1 MFKQK
6 YHKLEVKTTEIN
18 KIQSVL
24 TWDNTTETFI
34 YKDKDFQNEIDT
46 FTGLSFKELANQN
59 IFEVRDNITPYYG
72 DNTMNQQDIHT
83 QHNAMKL
90 LEEMEQH
97 NAEMEHLEAEQLI
110 LNKELD
116 NLIPTPEPLPPPA
129 PTQTPTGGKNET

>member
-6 YHKLEVKTTEIN
+6 YHNLKVNTTDIN
-18 KIQSVL
+18 QTQSVL

-34 YKDKDFQNEIDT
+34 YKDKDFQNEINT
-46 FTGLSFKELANQN
+46 FQGMSFKELANQN
-59 IFEVRDNITPYYG
+59 IFEVRDTVKPYYG

-83 QHNAMKL
+83 QHNAMQL

>member
-24 TWDNTTETFI
+24 TWDTITETFI

-46 FTGLSFKELANQN
+46 FQGMSFKELANQN
-59 IFEVRDNITPYYG
+59 IFEVRDTVKPYYG

-83 QHNAMKL
+83 QHNAMQL
-90 LEEMEQH
+90 LQEVEEHNREMEQ
-97 NAEMEHLEAEQLI
+97 LEQEKYI
-110 LNKELD
+110 LHKELELL
-116 NLIPTPEPLPPPA
+116 NPEPLPPPA
-129 PTQTPTGGKNET
+129 PTQTPTPTGGKNET

>member
-24 TWDNTTETFI
+24 TWDNITETFI
-34 YKDKDFQNEIDT
+34 YKDKDYQNEIDT

-59 IFEVRDNITPYYG
+59 IFEVRDNVNPYYG

-90 LEEMEQH
+90 LEEVEAHNREMEQV
-97 NAEMEHLEAEQLI
+97 EQEQYI
-110 LNKELD
+110 LDKELELL
-116 NLIPTPEPLPPPA
+116 NPEPLPPPA